1 MSLDLDKVENTIK
14 ELKTK
19 KNQRGK
25 PIGLLTVSQIRNLL
39 AMSADILNEVLEYP
53 EENLSEELLDR
64 VSYLTVRFYY
74 EAGRDEKV
82 KSFIETAKLLPFLK
96 GIKTRKQYIQYYQY
110 MEALVERISRIMYTK
125 IQITGTIEVLTGMH
139 IGGSSAFAAIGAVD
153 SPVIKDVITGYPMI
167 PGSSLKGKMRTLLA
181 KAYNESVAN
190 KPDQDC
196 ERIKRV
202 FGSAEKDNI
211 KKSRIQI
218 SDMILSN
225 DKDLRKKGLN
235 SLTEVKF
242 ENTINRATAVANPR
256 QIERVVRGSEFDL
269 DILYEVDNMDDL
281 YEDIELIAEAFKML
295 QYDYLGGSGSRGY
308 GKVKFTDLYAETVI
322 GQLDKSVEDK
332 INDIL
337 SKVSQ

>member
-1 MSLDLDKVENTIK
+1 
-14 ELKTK
+14 
-19 KNQRGK
+19 
-25 PIGLLTVSQIRNLL
+25 
-39 AMSADILNEVLEYP
+39 
-53 EENLSEELLDR
+53 
-64 VSYLTVRFYY
+64 
-74 EAGRDEKV
+74 
-82 KSFIETAKLLPFLK
+82 
-96 GIKTRKQYIQYYQY
+96 
-110 MEALVERISRIMYTK
+110 MYTK
-125 IQITGTIEVLTGMH
+125 IQIKGKIEVLTGMH

-153 SPVIKDVITGYPMI
+153 SPVIKDVLSDCPMI

-181 KAYNESVAN
+181 KEYNESVAD

-202 FGSAEKDNI
+202 FGSAEKNYI
-211 KKSRIQI
+211 KKSRIQV

-225 DKDLRKKGLN
+225 ADELRNKGLN

-295 QYDYLGGSGSRGY
+295 QFDYLGGSGSRGY
-308 GKVKFTDLYAETVI
+308 GKVKFTNLHAKAAI
-322 GQLDKSVEDK
+322 GQLDKSVKDK
-332 INDIL
+332 INEIL

>member
-1 MSLDLDKVENTIK
+1 MH
-14 ELKTK
+14 
-19 KNQRGK
+19 
-25 PIGLLTVSQIRNLL
+25 
-39 AMSADILNEVLEYP
+39 
-53 EENLSEELLDR
+53 
-64 VSYLTVRFYY
+64 
-74 EAGRDEKV
+74 
-82 KSFIETAKLLPFLK
+82 
-96 GIKTRKQYIQYYQY
+96 
-110 MEALVERISRIMYTK
+110 TK
-125 IQITGTIEVLTGMH
+125 IQIKGKIEVLTGMH

-153 SPVIKDVITGYPMI
+153 SPVIKDVLSGCPMI

-181 KAYNESVAN
+181 KEYNESVAD

-202 FGSAEKDNI
+202 FGSAEKNHI

-225 DKDLRKKGLN
+225 ADELRNKGLN

-295 QYDYLGGSGSRGY
+295 QFDYLGGSGSRGY
-308 GKVKFTDLYAETVI
+308 GKVKFTNLHAKAAI
-322 GQLDKSVEDK
+322 GQLDKSVKDK
-332 INDIL
+332 INEIL

>member
-1 MSLDLDKVENTIK
+1 
-14 ELKTK
+14 
-19 KNQRGK
+19 
-25 PIGLLTVSQIRNLL
+25 
-39 AMSADILNEVLEYP
+39 
-53 EENLSEELLDR
+53 
-64 VSYLTVRFYY
+64 
-74 EAGRDEKV
+74 
-82 KSFIETAKLLPFLK
+82 
-96 GIKTRKQYIQYYQY
+96 
-110 MEALVERISRIMYTK
+110 MYTK

-190 KPDQDC
+190 NPNQDC

-211 KKSRIQI
+211 RRSRIQI

-225 DKDLRKKGLN
+225 ADELRNKGLN
-235 SLTEVKF
+235 SKTEVKF

-281 YEDIELIAEAFKML
+281 YEDIELIADAFKML
-295 QYDYLGGSGSRGY
+295 QFDYLGGSGSRGY
-308 GKVKFTDLYAETVI
+308 GKVKFTNLHAKAAI
-322 GQLDKSVEDK
+322 GQLDKSVKDK
-332 INDIL
+332 INEIL
-337 SKVSQ
+337 IKVSQ